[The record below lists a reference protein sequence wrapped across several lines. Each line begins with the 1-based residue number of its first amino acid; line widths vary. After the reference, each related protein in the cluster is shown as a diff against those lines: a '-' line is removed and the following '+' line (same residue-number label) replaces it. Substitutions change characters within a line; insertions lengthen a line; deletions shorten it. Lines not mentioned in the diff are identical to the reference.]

1 MNTRKKAPKRKN
13 PLEAVRTY
21 KAIERKKENKLS
33 KKKRQSVLLYLQT
46 KNRNEVGEVMAQG
59 LIMMRAM

>member
-21 KAIERKKENKLS
+21 KAIERKKENKLT
-33 KKKRQSVLLYLQT
+33 KKKGSKFFFIFKQRIGT
-46 KNRNEVGEVMAQG
+46 KWGK
-59 LIMMRAM
+59 